1 MTNHWR
7 AVLVG
12 ICVLAFATS
21 ALALDPAKPLLH
33 LVHDRWTKQD
43 GLATNTANALAQT
56 KDGYLWIGTDEG
68 VTRFDGARFVHFDPA
83 ATPGLRGGAS
93 RQLLA
98 GRDGRLWIGSSQG
111 LVVHDAGEFTPVDG
125 EGAWAG
131 AAVRAVAELEDGR
144 IVAALAGAGIAVV
157 EGGRLAA
164 YAGGTPVPECHDLL
178 DSGRGSVL
186 CAAGRDGLWE
196 IASASARPVELE
208 VAAEIAPRILQR
220 DARGSLLVGTR
231 AEGLYR
237 LAPDFSFA
245 EPVPGTAG
253 GLVMEIRSGEGG
265 AIYVAQLGSG
275 VTRIVGDAVESL
287 PAATVLASAGATAIF
302 IDREGSLWVGT
313 DGGGLHRFRDAVIAS
328 IAERE
333 GLPNA
338 AVTAVLPARDG
349 SLWLGTAAG
358 LFHFTDGAWREIGA
372 ADGVPAGLTVTAL
385 VQDDRDRVWAA
396 LIGGGV
402 FYREKAR
409 FRRAAL
415 HRQGEP
421 PLILALESAG
431 GGRIHAGGEAGI
443 LQLDGERA
451 DLLLPAGEDG
461 ARPVVSAVL
470 RATDGTIW
478 GGTYD
483 RGLLRVQGERIT
495 EIGAA
500 LGLTPGIITDLAM
513 DDDGAVWVAV
523 YGGGLHRVDAEGRV
537 AAIREEHGLPGN
549 SLLSIVDDGQGSLW
563 LGTNDGIVRVD
574 RESLRSFARG
584 ENARIEARLFGRRD
598 GLRTGECRGG
608 GSSNAERGPDGVLWI
623 VASEGLA
630 RIDPRRLP
638 RNEIAPLVLI
648 EELRCG
654 DRSIAWRGA
663 ERISLPAGA
672 RNCEIHYTAPAL
684 RVPEDVSFRYRL
696 AGEDA
701 SWVEAG
707 ARRVAY
713 FPEFGPGEHDFEVE
727 ARNEDGVAAAAPAV
741 LRLHQTPRWNQRPS
755 VWIVGGVLALGAVLL
770 AQRGRLR
777 AVDKQ
782 RRKLET
788 VVAQRTAELAAVNAD
803 LERRVEE
810 GISRLR
816 AAERFAAYGQLVA
829 GVAHEVRH
837 PIFALRT
844 AAYVLAQ
851 KAGDA
856 KGEMERPL
864 AMLREETDRMT
875 RLMDDLLLFAREPVL
890 ARAAVPPGDLLA
902 AAKESFE
909 AAHPGALRVVIEA
922 ESALPAIDGDRDRLV
937 QVLVNLLGNAQKH
950 ARGATRAVLRAV
962 RRGDGVAVSVED
974 DGCGIDAEKLA
985 SIFEPFVSGG
995 GGTGLGLSIA
1005 ERVVRAH
1012 GATIDVT
1019 SAPGAGTTF
1028 TIVFPDS
1035 AAEK

>member
-1 MTNHWR
+1 MTNHRR
-7 AVLVG
+7 AVLTG
-12 ICVLAFATS
+12 ICVLASATS

-68 VTRFDGARFVHFDPA
+68 VTRFDGARFVHFDST
-83 ATPGLRGGAS
+83 ATPGLRGGGSWRLMAAS
-93 RQLLA
+93 
-98 GRDGRLWIGSSQG
+98 DGRLWIGSSKG
-111 LVVHDAGEFTPVDG
+111 LVVHDGSAFAPVEG

-131 AAVRAVAELEDGR
+131 AAIRAVAELEDGR
-144 IVAALAGAGIAVV
+144 IAVSAAGAGIAIA
-157 EGGRLAA
+157 EGGRLAGYSSA
-164 YAGGTPVPECHDLL
+164 DAPECLDII

-186 CAAGRDGLWE
+186 CAAGREGLWE
-196 IASASARPVELE
+196 IAPDRASRLEPATVGAIAART
-208 VAAEIAPRILQR
+208 LQR
-220 DARGSLLVGTR
+220 DARGSFLVGTR
-231 AEGLYR
+231 AEGVHR
-237 LAPDFSFA
+237 LAADLSVA
-245 EPVPGTAG
+245 EPLPGTAG
-253 GLVMEIRSGEGG
+253 GLVMEIRGEAG
-265 AIYVAQLGSG
+265 AIYIAQLGFG
-275 VTRIVGDAVESL
+275 VSRVVGDAVEVL
-287 PAATVLASAGATAIF
+287 PAATVLASAGATALF

-313 DGGGLHRFRDAVIAS
+313 DGGGLHRFRDAAIAS
-328 IAERE
+328 LAERE
-333 GLPNA
+333 GLPNP

-349 SLWLGTAAG
+349 SLWVGSAAG
-358 LFHFTDGAWREIGA
+358 LFHFTHGAWREIGA
-372 ADGVPAGLTVTAL
+372 ADGIPAGLTVTAL
-385 VQDDRDRVWAA
+385 VEDDRDRVWAA

-402 FYREKAR
+402 FYREGAR

-415 HRQGEP
+415 HREGEP

-431 GGRIHAGGEAGI
+431 AGRVHAGGEAGV

-451 DLLLPAGEDG
+451 EVLLPAGADG
-461 ARPVVSAVL
+461 ARPVVGAVL
-470 RATDGTIW
+470 RGAEGTLW
-478 GGTYD
+478 AGTFD
-483 RGLLRVQGERIT
+483 RGVLRVRGD
-495 EIGAA
+495 EIVAIDGDE
-500 LGLTPGIITDLAM
+500 GLAPGIVTDLAAA
-513 DDDGAVWVAV
+513 DDGGIWVAV
-523 YGGGLHRVDAEGRV
+523 YGGGLHRVGAEGRV
-537 AAIREEHGLPGN
+537 TAIREEHGLPSN
-549 SLLSIVDDGQGSLW
+549 SVLSIVDDGQGALW
-563 LGTNDGIVRVD
+563 LGTNDGIVRV
-574 RESLRSFARG
+574 ESASLRAFARG
-584 ENARIEARLFGRRD
+584 ERARIEARLFGRRD

-608 GSSNAERGPDGVLWI
+608 GSSNAERGPDGALWI

-648 EELRCG
+648 EEFRCG
-654 DRSIAWRGA
+654 DRSIEWRGSGRA
-663 ERISLPAGA
+663 VLPAGA

-684 RVPEDVSFRYRL
+684 RVPEEVSFRYRL

-707 ARRVAY
+707 SRRVAY

-727 ARNEDGVAAAAPAV
+727 ARNEDGVAAAEPAV
-741 LRLHQTPRWNQRPS
+741 LRLRQTPRWNQRPW
-755 VWIVGGVLALGAVLL
+755 VWIAGGILALGAVFL

-782 RRKLET
+782 RRRLEA
-788 VVAQRTAELAAVNAD
+788 VVVERTAELAAVNAD

-890 ARAAVPPGDLLA
+890 ARAVVLPGDLLA
-902 AAKESFE
+902 TAKESFE
-909 AAHPGALRVVIEA
+909 AAYPGALTVVIEA
-922 ESALPAIDGDRDRLV
+922 ASELPAIDGDRDRLV

-950 ARGATRAVLRAV
+950 ARGATRAVLRAE
-962 RRGDGVAVSVED
+962 RRGGGVAVSVED
-974 DGCGIDAEKLA
+974 DGCGIEAEKIG

-1012 GATIDVT
+1012 GATIDVS
-1019 SAPGAGTTF
+1019 SAPLAGTTF
-1028 TIVFPDS
+1028 TIVFPEA